1 MNRRRGCALFIGAVV
16 AVVFTAQGAAAQAP
30 PVLPSTRVVEAGP
43 ASLYPV
49 FALRNVGTDSNVY
62 NDGIAPREDFTY
74 SVIPKLYVVV
84 PIGGTRFV
92 GQGAGDFIFF
102 RTYKDQQSANGYFDG
117 RYEVVA
123 ARIRPFATASLATR
137 RERQGQEID
146 ERARQTQT
154 AITLGTDLE
163 LTADMSLTG
172 WVRRERTSWDR
183 TANYMGVSLAEQL
196 NSTTDFLA
204 AGARIRLTPFT
215 SLIAVAEIL
224 RDRFETA
231 PERDADSL
239 RLAPSLEFENGAAI
253 SGQARA
259 GYRLFR
265 PLNPAL
271 AEYSGLVASA
281 GLGYSFVDYTRITV
295 DLDRDVKYSYDPVQP
310 YYLESGLRLKV
321 IQRIAGP
328 FEAIAMGERWRLRHQ
343 RVGGTSFDG
352 RREDTTTVG
361 AGVGFRL
368 SREMALTFTAER
380 TRRTSTEPV
389 GRHYERRRMLASISY
404 GL

>member
-1 MNRRRGCALFIGAVV
+1 
-16 AVVFTAQGAAAQAP
+16 
-30 PVLPSTRVVEAGP
+30 
-43 ASLYPV
+43 LYPV
-49 FALRNVGTDSNVY
+49 IALRNVGTDSNVY

-74 SVIPKLYVVV
+74 SVTPKLYVVM
-84 PIGGTRFV
+84 PIGGTRV
-92 GQGAGDFIFF
+92 IGQGAGDFVYF

-117 RYEVVA
+117 RYEVVE
-123 ARIRPFATASLATR
+123 ARIRPFASASLATH
-137 RERQGQEID
+137 RERQSLEID

-154 AITLGTDLE
+154 AMTLGTDLE
-163 LTADMSLTG
+163 LTAKTSLTG

-183 TANYMGVSLAEQL
+183 SAYYMGVSLAEQL

-204 AGARIRLTPFT
+204 AGARVRLTPFT
-215 SLIAVAEIL
+215 RLIAVAEIQ
-224 RDRFETA
+224 RDRFETT

-259 GYRLFR
+259 GYRVFK
-265 PLNPAL
+265 PLNPEL

-281 GLGYSFVDYTRITV
+281 GLGYSFIDYTRITV

-310 YYLESGLRLKV
+310 YYLESSLRLKV

-328 FEAIAMGERWRLRHQ
+328 FEAIAIGERWRLRYQ
-343 RVGGTSFDG
+343 RVGGSSFDG
-352 RREDTTTVG
+352 RQEDTTTVG
-361 AGVGFRL
+361 AGVGVRL

-389 GRHYERRRMLASISY
+389 GRNYERRRVLASISY